1 MEQLSYYGYGIQVA
15 LKGAHITLMITAA
28 SLVIG
33 LLLGFI
39 ISNGKMSRRKPLR
52 VITTI
57 YIEMLRGTPLL
68 VQVLILV
75 YGIPN
80 LITTIT
86 GGSVMFNWNNMLLAG
101 IIACGI
107 NSSAYMAEVIR
118 SGMQAVDKGQ
128 TEAARS
134 LGMTH
139 SMTMRNIII
148 PQAFKIILPAL
159 GNEFVTLIKETSI
172 LSIISIVEVTRK
184 GQLWAASDYQTF
196 PAYIGVAVIYLM
208 MTIPL
213 SRLVNYMERRMV
225 Q

>member
-86 GGSVMFNWNNMLLAG
+86 GGTVMFNWNNMLLAG

-196 PAYIGVAVIYLM
+196 PAYIGVAVVYLM

>member
-101 IIACGI
+101 IIVCGI

-196 PAYIGVAVIYLM
+196 PAYIGVAVVYLM

>member
-196 PAYIGVAVIYLM
+196 PAYIGVAVVYLM

>member
-1 MEQLSYYGYGIQVA
+1 MLFRS
-15 LKGAHITLMITAA
+15 HITLMIIAV

-172 LSIISIVEVTRK
+172 LSIISIE
-184 GQLWAASDYQTF
+184 
-196 PAYIGVAVIYLM
+196 IGRAHV
-208 MTIPL
+208 
-213 SRLVNYMERRMV
+213 
-225 Q
+225 

>member
-86 GGSVMFNWNNMLLAG
+86 GGSVMSNWNNMLLAG

-196 PAYIGVAVIYLM
+196 PAYIGVAVVYLM

>member
-1 MEQLSYYGYGIQVA
+1 MEQLSYYGYGIKVA

-196 PAYIGVAVIYLM
+196 PAYIGVAVVYLM

>member
-172 LSIISIVEVTRK
+172 LSIISTH
-184 GQLWAASDYQTF
+184 
-196 PAYIGVAVIYLM
+196 
-208 MTIPL
+208 
-213 SRLVNYMERRMV
+213 
-225 Q
+225 

>member
-184 GQLWAASDYQTF
+184 GQLWAASDYQTL
-196 PAYIGVAVIYLM
+196 PAYIGVAVVYLM

>member
-1 MEQLSYYGYGIQVA
+1 
-15 LKGAHITLMITAA
+15 
-28 SLVIG
+28 
-33 LLLGFI
+33 
-39 ISNGKMSRRKPLR
+39 MSRRKPLR

-148 PQAFKIILPAL
+148 PQAFK
-159 GNEFVTLIKETSI
+159 
-172 LSIISIVEVTRK
+172 
-184 GQLWAASDYQTF
+184 
-196 PAYIGVAVIYLM
+196 
-208 MTIPL
+208 
-213 SRLVNYMERRMV
+213 
-225 Q
+225 

>member
-33 LLLGFI
+33 LLLRFI

-196 PAYIGVAVIYLM
+196 PAYIGVAVVYLM